1 MLFRTLD
8 HLPSKFDS
16 MNLNCIIVDDEPL
29 ALDLLEN
36 YVSRTPFLQLAAR
49 CNNAIEVL
57 SVLERES
64 VDVAF
69 LDIQMPELNGL
80 ELSHLIGN
88 KTKIVFTTAFEQ
100 YAIEG
105 FRADAVDYLLKPFN
119 YAEFLKAATKV
130 QHLIE
135 LEKYQTSTPAPSS
148 IFVKSDY
155 KLVQIEL
162 QHIQYIE
169 GLKDYIRIQTDTP
182 EGSILT
188 LMSMKAIE
196 EHLPSDTFVRVHR
209 SYIVNINKIKTIE
222 RNRIVFGKVYIPV
235 SDSYKEHFTELIEK
249 RSLC

>member
-1 MLFRTLD
+1 
-8 HLPSKFDS
+8 

-135 LEKYQTSTPAPSS
+135 LEKHQTSTPAPSS

-169 GLKDYIRIQTDTP
+169 GLKDYVRIFLRD
-182 EGSILT
+182 GSK
-188 LMSMKAIE
+188 LMSLMNMKKLE
-196 EHLPSDTFVRVHR
+196 DYLPKSQFMRVHR
-209 SYIVNINKIKTIE
+209 SFIVRKSCIDTIG
-222 RNRIVFGKVYIPV
+222 RNSVMVGEKEIPIGNAYREQV
-235 SDSYKEHFTELIEK
+235 RRYVAQLSVI
-249 RSLC
+249 

>member
-1 MLFRTLD
+1 
-8 HLPSKFDS
+8 

-36 YVSRTPFLQLAAR
+36 YVSRTPFLQLVAR